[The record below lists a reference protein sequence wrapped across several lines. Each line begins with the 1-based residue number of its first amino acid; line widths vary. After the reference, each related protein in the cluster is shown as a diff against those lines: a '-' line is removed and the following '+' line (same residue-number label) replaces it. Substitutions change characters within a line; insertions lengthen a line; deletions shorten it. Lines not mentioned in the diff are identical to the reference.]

1 MVKDYTGKTKSIQN
15 TIKLNILLDLSLVV
29 RMIETE
35 LVL

>member
-1 MVKDYTGKTKSIQN
+1 MVKGYTGKMKSIQN

>member
-1 MVKDYTGKTKSIQN
+1 MVKDYTGKMKSIQN